1 MATLTPNDI
10 INLVAKAA
18 KAAGT
23 VTSTPG
29 TSGALSGTV
38 TLGPGSFSDAT
49 LVNGVKLGSNPAFR
63 HGQISTQTIKAT
75 EWLSRQTFAAAIIY
89 AESGGR
95 TNARCFNIDK
105 PDGSPGCSPTGP
117 AGPRGVDRGLWQWN
131 SVAWPTITDTAADDP
146 ASATILAYLVSN
158 GFSDFG
164 PWKKSKGMDT
174 NSEPFK
180 VIAKA
185 MEDQMGYVIDKGIFG
200 IPGEAGFYDSITG
213 ALGGALDW
221 ATALGKLL
229 SNLISVSFWKRVGMG
244 AAGLGLL
251 ILAIVLFSGNT
262 IRSTVRK
269 VTP

>member
-10 INLVAKAA
+10 LNLVAKAA

-23 VTSTPG
+23 LTSTPG

-38 TLGPGSFSDAT
+38 TLGPGSFNDAT
-49 LVNGVKLGSNPAFR
+49 MVNGVKLGSNPAFR

-75 EWLSRQTFAAAIIY
+75 EWLDRQTFAAAIIY
-89 AESGGR
+89 AESGGV
-95 TNARCFNIDK
+95 TNNRCYNVD
-105 PDGSPGCSPTGP
+105 DANGNPTCRKTPP

-146 ASATILAYLVSN
+146 ASATILAFLVSN

-164 PWKKSKGMDT
+164 PWKKSKGMDP

-185 MEDQMGYVIDKGIFG
+185 MEDQMGYVVDKGLFG
-200 IPGEAGFYDSITG
+200 IPGEAAFYDTITG
-213 ALGGALDW
+213 ALSGALDW
-221 ATALGKLL
+221 ATGLAKLL
-229 SNLISVSFWKRVGMG
+229 STLVSVSFWKRVGMG

-251 ILAIVLFSGNT
+251 IFAIVLFSGNT
-262 IRSTVRK
+262 VRSSVRK